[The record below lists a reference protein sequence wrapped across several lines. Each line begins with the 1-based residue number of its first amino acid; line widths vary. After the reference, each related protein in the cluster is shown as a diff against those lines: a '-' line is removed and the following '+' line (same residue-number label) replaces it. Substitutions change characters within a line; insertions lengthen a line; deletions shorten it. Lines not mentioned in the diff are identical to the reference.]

1 MKPDK
6 KKILI
11 VIDWFLPG
19 YKAGGPIQSCANI
32 AFALKDDYGIY
43 ILTADTDH
51 GENMSYQYVISN
63 QWTNNIDPQIHIYYA
78 RKTTLSY
85 KQLAK
90 EIEDAQ
96 ADYIYLNHL
105 FSPYFVLLP
114 LWLKYTERTK
124 SKVVV
129 CPRGALYDSA
139 LSVKKY
145 KKIPFLFLFKL
156 LGIHKRVLFHAT
168 NIREKE
174 AILDYFPGSEV
185 IIANNLPK
193 IDQPAFISCDKIQG
207 TIKCVFIARIVPIK
221 NLLFLLN
228 VLEKVKAKVAL
239 TIVGPVEDQAYW
251 DECQKK
257 IAQLP
262 ANISTENLGTK
273 QNDQLTAILQQHHLF
288 ILPTTG
294 ENFGHAIFEAI
305 SAGRPVLISDQ
316 TPWLQLNKEKAGWD
330 LPLSNPDFFV
340 DAIET
345 AAAWNQE
352 QFDEY
357 AKGAWQYAH
366 NFITNPNLIGEYH
379 QLFA

>member
-1 MKPDK
+1 VGTGK

-32 AFALKDDYGIY
+32 AFALKDSYSIY

-51 GENMSYQYVISN
+51 GDTIPYPDIQSN
-63 QWTNNIDPQIHIYYA
+63 QWTSNIDPLIHVYYA
-78 RKTTLSY
+78 KKTTLSY

-90 EIEDAQ
+90 EIENTQ

-114 LWLKYTERTK
+114 LWLKYTGKTK
-124 SKVVV
+124 SNVVV

-168 NIREKE
+168 NKREKE
-174 AILDYFPGSEV
+174 AILNYFPGSEV
-185 IIANNLPK
+185 VIANNLPK
-193 IDQPAFISCDKIQG
+193 INQPAYVSCAKVTG

-228 VLEKVKAKVAL
+228 VLEKMKAKIEL
-239 TIVGPVEDQAYW
+239 SIIGPIEDQAYW
-251 DECQKK
+251 DECKKK
-257 IAQLP
+257 ITQLP
-262 ANISTENLGTK
+262 DNISVENLGTK
-273 QNDQLTAILQQHHLF
+273 QNSQLTAILQQHHLF

-305 SAGRPVLISDQ
+305 SVGRPVLISDQ

-330 LPLSNPDFFV
+330 LPLSEPNSFV
-340 DAIET
+340 AAIET
-345 AAAWNQE
+345 AAAWDQQ

-357 AKGAWQYAH
+357 ARGAWQYAH